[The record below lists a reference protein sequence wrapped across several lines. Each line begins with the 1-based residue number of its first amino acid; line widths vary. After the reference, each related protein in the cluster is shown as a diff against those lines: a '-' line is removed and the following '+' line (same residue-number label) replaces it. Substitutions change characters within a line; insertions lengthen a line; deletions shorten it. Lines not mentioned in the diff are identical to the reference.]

1 MTDKEIDYKILQRE
15 NENLL
20 KANKDLVREIDALGE
35 ENKRLKALFAEY
47 IKPIDKFIKDRENKA
62 VKDCEKV
69 KEIKKALETCMHTRV
84 SSCRECPY
92 NYTNTKTKHSEC
104 FRMAEHALTL
114 INELE
119 NENEILKINMHETE
133 NLSFQINQMNGN
145 LVLENQALKD
155 RIAELE
161 EENGELKQHVA
172 EVEKGIINIAKE
184 RNKKD
189 ELASKFIDSYND
201 SLKQFVEKLK
211 KRLNLGLYEWQY
223 AEVDSKTIDE
233 ILKEYIDEE

>member
-1 MTDKEIDYKILQRE
+1 MNSEKI
-15 NENLL
+15 
-20 KANKDLVREIDALGE
+20 I
-35 ENKRLKALFAEY
+35 
-47 IKPIDKFIKDRENKA
+47 
-62 VKDCEKV
+62 
-69 KEIKKALETCMHTRV
+69 EIKKALQD
-84 SSCRECPY
+84 
-92 NYTNTKTKHSEC
+92 HSIEKLKYQDGIKIKEID
-104 FRMAEHALTL
+104 FIDILTL

-119 NENEILKINMHETE
+119 SENERLNKSDTSKEESSIEYY
-133 NLSFQINQMNGN
+133 NLYRDFKR
-145 LVLENQALKD
+145 ENQKLKD

-161 EENGELKQHVA
+161 KENGELKEHVA

-201 SLKQFVEKLK
+201 SLKQFAEKLK

-233 ILKEYIDEE
+233 LLKEYIDEE

>member
-1 MTDKEIDYKILQRE
+1 M
-15 NENLL
+15 NS
-20 KANKDLVREIDALGE
+20 
-35 ENKRLKALFAEY
+35 
-47 IKPIDKFIKDRENKA
+47 
-62 VKDCEKV
+62 EKV
-69 KEIKKALETCMHTRV
+69 EEIKKALQD
-84 SSCRECPY
+84 
-92 NYTNTKTKHSEC
+92 HSIEKLKYQDGIKIKELD
-104 FRMAEHALTL
+104 FFDILTY

-119 NENEILKINMHETE
+119 SENERLNKSDTSKEESSIEYY
-133 NLSFQINQMNGN
+133 NLYRDFKR
-145 LVLENQALKD
+145 ENQKLKD

-161 EENGELKQHVA
+161 KENGELKEHVA

-201 SLKQFVEKLK
+201 SLKQFAERLK